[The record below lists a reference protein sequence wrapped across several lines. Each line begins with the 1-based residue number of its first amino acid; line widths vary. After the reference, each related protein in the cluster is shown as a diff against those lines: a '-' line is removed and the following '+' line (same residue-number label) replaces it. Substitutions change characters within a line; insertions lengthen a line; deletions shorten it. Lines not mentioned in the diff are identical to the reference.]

1 MTFSREESYSVST
14 LTDASPKKSKTRAAI
29 LAAALRVIS
38 ANGITNLTLD
48 LVAKEAG
55 VSKGGLL
62 YHFASKD
69 ELIMGLVDEGLEAF
83 ERKVNEKVK
92 DRSAARLALFRAY
105 VETCF
110 GAGRRR
116 SNPGMIAAMIL
127 FPDSMDSARVRRK
140 AWQRRLEADGASAAL
155 AELAHLAAIGLA
167 FADVTNYCPPDEK
180 LRQEIIELLLSWR

>member
-1 MTFSREESYSVST
+1 VTT
-14 LTDASPKKSKTRAAI
+14 LPDVSPKKSKTRAAI

-38 ANGITNLTLD
+38 AHGITNLTLD

-69 ELIMGLVDEGLEAF
+69 ELIMGLVDEGLDSF

-92 DRSAARLALFRAY
+92 DRPAKLALFRAY

-127 FPDSMDSARVRRK
+127 FPDSMDQARVRRK
-140 AWQRRLEADGASAAL
+140 AWQRQLEADGASAAL